1 MLLELLELHG
11 PDGQTAWVAP
21 AQITSLRAPT
31 ATDLGR
37 HFARGSRCIVTLTD
51 SKFVAVVEDCPAIRG
66 MLAR

>member
-31 ATDLGR
+31 AADLGR
-37 HFARGSRCIVTLTD
+37 HFTPGIRCIVTLTD
-51 SKFVAVVEDCPAIRG
+51 SKFVAVAETCEAIRA